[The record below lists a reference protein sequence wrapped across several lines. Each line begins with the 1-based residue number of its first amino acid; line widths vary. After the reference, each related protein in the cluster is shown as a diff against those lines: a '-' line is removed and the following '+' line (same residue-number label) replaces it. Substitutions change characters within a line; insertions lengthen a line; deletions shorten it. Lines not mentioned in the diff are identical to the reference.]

1 MTRAELKENAK
12 AQIKGK
18 IWKLFVVTLIVGGI
32 IALCSLIPKVGS
44 IAEFCLASAFS
55 ISLIMIYLKLTRNED
70 FEIGEVFEGFH
81 IIGKAIWLEILMSVF
96 TMLWSL
102 LLVIP
107 GIIKAYS
114 YSMAPYILAE
124 NPDMAAN
131 DAIKESMRIMDGHKM
146 DLFVLQLSFI
156 GWMIL
161 TSLTFG
167 ILGIYTV
174 PYMNATF
181 ANFYNSVKDTNGAV
195 EVEKT
200 EKVEEPEKIEEN
212 KEIEE

>member
-12 AQIKGK
+12 SQIKGK
-18 IWKLFVVTLIVGGI
+18 IGKLFLVTLIICGI
-32 IALCSLIPKVGS
+32 SFICSLIPYVGS
-44 IAEFCLASAFS
+44 IAEFCFAVAFS

-81 IIGKAIWLEILMSVF
+81 IFGKAIWLELLMAVF
-96 TMLWSL
+96 TFLWSL
-102 LLVIP
+102 LLFIP
-107 GIIKAYS
+107 GIIKGYA
-114 YSMAPYILAE
+114 YSMAPYILVE
-124 NPDMAAN
+124 NPNMTAN
-131 DAIKESMRIMDGHKM
+131 DAIKESMRIMNGHKM

-156 GWMIL
+156 GWMFL
-161 TSLTFG
+161 TGLTFG

-181 ANFYNSVKDTNGAV
+181 ANFYNSIKDTNGAV

-200 EKVEEPEKIEEN
+200 EEVTEPEQEEK

>member
-12 AQIKGK
+12 SQIKGK
-18 IWKLFVVTLIVGGI
+18 LGILFIITVIVVGI
-32 IALCSLIPKVGS
+32 TCLCAFIPVIGS
-44 IAEFCLASAFS
+44 VAEFCLASAFGIS
-55 ISLIMIYLKLTRNED
+55 IVMIYLKLTRNED
-70 FEIGEVFEGFH
+70 VEVGEVFEGFH
-81 IIGKAIWLEILMSVF
+81 IMGKAIWLQILTSIF
-96 TMLWSL
+96 TFLWSL
-102 LLVIP
+102 LLVVP
-107 GIIKAYS
+107 GIIRAYA

-181 ANFYNSVKDTNGAV
+181 ANFYNSIKDTNGAV
-195 EVEKT
+195 EVEKA
-200 EKVEEPEKIEEN
+200 EEVIEPEQEEK